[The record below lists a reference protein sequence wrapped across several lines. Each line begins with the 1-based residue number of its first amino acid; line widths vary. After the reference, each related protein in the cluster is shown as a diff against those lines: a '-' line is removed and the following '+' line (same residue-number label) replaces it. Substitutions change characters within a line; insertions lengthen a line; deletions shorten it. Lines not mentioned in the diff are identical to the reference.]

1 MVAFAKLLARILS
14 GTSDKNLAFADLR
27 AVLLRCR
34 FIERIKGGHHIFHRD
49 GVAEILNLQDK
60 NGQAKP
66 YQVKQAR
73 DIIVRYRL
81 SDLADEG
88 ADNAGDHDAG

>member
-14 GTSDKNLAFADLR
+14 GISDKNLAFADLR
-27 AVLLRCR
+27 AVLLRCG
-34 FIERIKGGHHIFHRD
+34 FSERIKGGHHIFHRD
-49 GVAEILNLQDK
+49 GVTEILNLQDK

-81 SDLADEG
+81 AEEVDS
-88 ADNAGDHDAG
+88 AGDHDAS